1 MRGAAQVPGVR
12 GGQRTAA
19 PESSFKPGAA
29 RPRRHRHL
37 SLSPLVWWSR
47 RGCACCCGRSPASAS
62 LTRACPMFSGCK
74 PTPTPWESFRS
85 DRQSIGG
92 VSLRVMGSDYRS
104 SARRWTCEL
113 VARVYSVSVCFKPS
127 HPRPPFCLSHPGVPT
142 PEQSICLQHTP
153 STPIIVRR
161 QQECT
166 GQTPTRSRRPCTQ
179 PSAPPLP

>member
-1 MRGAAQVPGVR
+1 MRWTAHGGAGEPSQTR
-12 GGQRTAA
+12 RRSA
-19 PESSFKPGAA
+19 PP
-29 RPRRHRHL
+29 
-37 SLSPLVWWSR
+37 SPSTCLSR
-47 RGCACCCGRSPASAS
+47 RGCVCCCGRSPASAS
-62 LTRACPMFSGCK
+62 LTRACPVFPGCK
-74 PTPTPWESFRS
+74 PTPTPRESFRS

-113 VARVYSVSVCFKPS
+113 VARVYSVSVYFKPS
-127 HPRPPFCLSHPGVPT
+127 RPCPPFCLNHPGVPR

-161 QQECT
+161 QHECT

>member
-1 MRGAAQVPGVR
+1 MDSA
-12 GGQRTAA
+12 
-19 PESSFKPGAA
+19 
-29 RPRRHRHL
+29 RRHRRAVSNPAPLGPAVTVHL
-37 SLSPLVWWSR
+37 SLLPLVWRSR
-47 RGCACCCGRSPASAS
+47 RGCACCCGRPPASAS

-74 PTPTPWESFRS
+74 PTPTPRESFRS

-113 VARVYSVSVCFKPS
+113 VARVYSVSVYFKPS
-127 HPRPPFCLSHPGVPT
+127 RPCPPFCLNHPGVPT